1 MELLKGGKGVGQLA
15 RERGMSE
22 ALIYR
27 WRDQALKAIEGAFK
41 GNGGKSGS
49 GFTGERDRLLK
60 IIGEQAC
67 VIETL
72 KKIRRCAECRSQ
84 AHHCYGAQKIDE
96 IGKGAGI
103 HELEQEQL
111 LL

>member
-1 MELLKGGKGVGQLA
+1 MPYRKWNDDEKRLVVLELLKGGKSVGQLA
-15 RERGMSE
+15 KERGMSE

-41 GNGGKSGS
+41 RNGSKLES
-49 GFTGERDRLLK
+49 GFSGERDRLLK

-72 KKIRRCAECRSQ
+72 KKISGMR
-84 AHHCYGAQKIDE
+84 
-96 IGKGAGI
+96 
-103 HELEQEQL
+103 
-111 LL
+111 